1 MPPETVQSAKSVLNE
16 LKEMEKKAQLC
27 IKGSGR
33 FEFTMPD
40 CNSLVKKATLQKG
53 CLDAMISAMQ
63 QLK

>member
-1 MPPETVQSAKSVLNE
+1 MPPCTVESAKSVLNE
-16 LKEMEKKAQLC
+16 LEEMEKKAQAC

-33 FEFTMPD
+33 FECTMMD
-40 CNSLVKKATLQKG
+40 CNSLVKQATQQKA